1 MMALAIPFHLV
12 RGETGAVVL
21 NLALGSLA
29 AFVAWGRTRRA
40 PIAARS

>member
-12 RGETGAVVL
+12 RGETGAIVL
-21 NLALGSLA
+21 NLGLGSLA

-40 PIAARS
+40 ASSARS